1 MILTNTFRERLAAGH
16 PTLGTHFMFT
26 DPDIPELIGDT
37 GLFDYGEFS
46 AEYAAFDLPRLYH
59 LARAA
64 QAGGLPLMIKP
75 DQASQGFVAQGAL
88 GAGFKAVLFTDIRT
102 PLDVEI
108 AHRIIR
114 PDQPGV
120 AGDMGVKLRRPALS
134 SYDTGAYLADLKSI
148 VFCIMI
154 EKSIA
159 VDHLDAILA
168 RARELGVDMTQWG
181 PADFSFSRGEPSLQ
195 HSEAIKPFEAL
206 VIKKSLEYGIYP
218 RIELGSVEQAKRYID
233 MGVRHF
239 CIGWDRFILR
249 QQLVSLGTGMRKLTS
264 RL

>member
-1 MILTNTFRERLAAGH
+1 
-16 PTLGTHFMFT
+16 
-26 DPDIPELIGDT
+26 
-37 GLFDYGEFS
+37 
-46 AEYAAFDLPRLYH
+46 
-59 LARAA
+59 
-64 QAGGLPLMIKP
+64 
-75 DQASQGFVAQGAL
+75 
-88 GAGFKAVLFTDIRT
+88 
-102 PLDVEI
+102 
-108 AHRIIR
+108 
-114 PDQPGV
+114 
-120 AGDMGVKLRRPALS
+120 
-134 SYDTGAYLADLKSI
+134 LADLKSI

-168 RARELGVDMTQWG
+168 RARELGVDMTQRG

-206 VIKKSLEYGIYP
+206 VIQKSLEYGIHP
-218 RIELGSVEQAKRYID
+218 RTELGSVEQAKRYLD

-249 QQLVSLGTGMRKLTS
+249 QQLVSLGTGMRKLTD